1 MTTTPP
7 TPPAGVDRS
16 TVFLFGFAVLGNILA
31 WWLRSVV
38 TYDVLA
44 PLIASVFLISNAGI
58 TWTYARREPIVG
70 YVLGGAAV
78 IVQVGFLI
86 LFAVV
91 YGSIS

>member
-16 TVFLFGFAVLGNILA
+16 TTFLFAVAVLGNLLV
-31 WWLRSVV
+31 WWLRSLV
-38 TYDVLA
+38 TYDLVA
-44 PLIASVFLISNAGI
+44 PLAASVFLVSNAFI

-86 LFAVV
+86 LFAMV
-91 YGSIS
+91 YGSMS